1 MCTGDIAESRAHL
14 DRGVALYDP
23 IEHRPLAT
31 RFGQDGRV
39 AILSWRSLALW
50 WLGYPEAALADA
62 EHTLKDAREI
72 GHAATLMY
80 ALAITNLT
88 DIFCGNYAAANARV
102 DELIVLAEEKGALL
116 RKAEGLIQKG
126 CVRVLIGKASDAAQM
141 ITSGITAWQSTG
153 STMWMP
159 FFLSHLARAH
169 TELGKFE
176 DAWRSIG
183 EAITTVET
191 TKERWCEAEVYRT
204 AGEITLLAPER
215 DTAKAEAH
223 FKCALEVARAQ
234 QAKSWELRAAMSMA
248 RLRRDQGKWDEARD
262 LLAPVYNWFTE
273 GFDTRDLKEAKALLD
288 ALTP

>member
-1 MCTGDIAESRAHL
+1 
-14 DRGVALYDP
+14 
-23 IEHRPLAT
+23 
-31 RFGQDGRV
+31 
-39 AILSWRSLALW
+39 
-50 WLGYPEAALADA
+50 
-62 EHTLKDAREI
+62 
-72 GHAATLMY
+72 
-80 ALAITNLT
+80 
-88 DIFCGNYAAANARV
+88 
-102 DELIVLAEEKGALL
+102 
-116 RKAEGLIQKG
+116 
-126 CVRVLIGKASDAAQM
+126 
-141 ITSGITAWQSTG
+141 
-153 STMWMP
+153 MWMP

-248 RLRRDQGKWDEARD
+248 RLRRDQSKWDEARD